1 MEVGFYHGILP
12 CSYEE
17 QANRQGF
24 TLGEYGDKL
33 EKSREACNTLLFQ
46 DYLTESQAKKVYEK
60 IQKEIVKHLKPIR
73 ESEDVFASK
82 MDLEEE
88 R

>member
-24 TLGEYGDKL
+24 TLGEYGERL
-33 EKSREACNTLLFQ
+33 ERLRESCNILLFQ

-60 IQKEIVKHLKPIR
+60 IQRDLVKHLKPMCKK
-73 ESEDVFASK
+73 ED
-82 MDLEEE
+82 E
-88 R
+88 